1 MFGMIKLKIDGELF
15 GKMKTL
21 AREIGERF
29 EHFYLSGGTAI
40 MFKYKHRMSIDLDFF
55 RYGEFSKRRLAVKL
69 GRMFSVEDIEE
80 GIDDINFIIN
90 GIRVSFVYFPFK
102 NIKHTEK
109 IDGIRIAHDYD
120 LLLNKI
126 YVAGRRIDPKDPY
139 DFAFLYYNGKVPK
152 DWSLIKSDFE
162 KKFPSQS
169 FELYMGAL
177 LNLEDYPQL
186 MEPIKRQIESIR
198 RDFISW
204 VSSH

>member
-1 MFGMIKLKIDGELF
+1 MIKLRIDRDLF
-15 GKMKTL
+15 NRMRSL
-21 AREIGERF
+21 AREIGESLK
-29 EHFYLSGGTAI
+29 HFYLSGGTAI
-40 MFKYKHRMSIDLDFF
+40 MFKYQHRMSIDLDFF
-55 RYGEFSKRRLAVKL
+55 GYREFSKRGLAMKL
-69 GRMFSVEDIEE
+69 RRMFSVEDIEE

-152 DWSLIKSDFE
+152 DWGVIKSDFE

-169 FELYMGAL
+169 FEIYMGAL
-177 LNLEDYPQL
+177 LNLDDYPQL
-186 MEPIKRQIESIR
+186 IEPAKMQIKSIK